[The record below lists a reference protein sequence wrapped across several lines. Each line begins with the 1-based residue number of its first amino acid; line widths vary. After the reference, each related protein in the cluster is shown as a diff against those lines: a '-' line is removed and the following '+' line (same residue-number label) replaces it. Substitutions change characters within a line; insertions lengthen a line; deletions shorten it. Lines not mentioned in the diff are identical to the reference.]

1 GGDDRRGR
9 HHCCRHQ
16 VAHAV
21 RAFRWDGTSLRRCQL
36 SCVIA
41 RLDRATQYASVSP
54 GLLGRPLSRA
64 MTRLFDSIRTKHALA
79 AALRPHHTLVAGLY
93 LSDALEVELLYAFA
107 LIGLGR
113 IDVALGIDRDAVHA
127 EELAGLAAAAAERG
141 QFGQSVAL

>member
-1 GGDDRRGR
+1 RAVGRHPGMAASVRKRHALRPLRPQACLRGRMGGDDRRGR

-107 LIGLGR
+107 L
-113 IDVALGIDRDAVHA
+113 
-127 EELAGLAAAAAERG
+127 
-141 QFGQSVAL
+141 